1 MKALTIG
8 GAMID
13 TIAIIES
20 SRIERMAM
28 SNADSSFLLME
39 EGRKTEAL
47 EISTHIG
54 GGAVNAAVSMSR
66 LGFDVSTLIKLGQDS
81 RAETILTTLEHE
93 GVSTRWALR
102 DPRAPTGASVLISSH
117 DRNAAVFTFR
127 GANTMLETH
136 DLHDNAFAV
145 DVVYI
150 TSLSG
155 KSAERFPELVR
166 RAKAQGALVA
176 TNPGVRQ
183 LSARAGPFQDALR
196 MVDIVALNRSEASTL
211 VPSLIAQFG
220 EGGPKLPLAPDEERP
235 DIDRRPL
242 SGGGF
247 DMSVVAFFRALTSL
261 GVKRVLL
268 TDGKRGAYVA
278 TPDEIVFC
286 PSVECPVAGT
296 AGAGDAFT
304 STYTAYEALGFAP
317 LDALKAATINA
328 ASVVGVVDTQTGLL
342 KRDELER
349 RIQALAPQFVTRR
362 WPLHFETPEDE
373 RVGEMAAE

>member
-1 MKALTIG
+1 MKALTVG

-81 RAETILTTLEHE
+81 RAETILTRLEHE

-102 DPRAPTGASVLISSH
+102 DKRAPTGASVLISSH

-127 GANTMLETH
+127 GANTGLEAE
-136 DLHDNAFAV
+136 DLHDHAFAV

-155 KSAERFPELVR
+155 RSAERFPELVR
-166 RAKAQGALVA
+166 RAKAKGAMIA
-176 TNPGVRQ
+176 TNPGPRQ
-183 LSARAGPFQDALR
+183 LSARAGPFQEALR
-196 MVDIVALNRSEASTL
+196 MVDIVALNRGEASAL
-211 VPSLIAQFG
+211 VPSLIAEFG
-220 EGGPKLPLAPDEERP
+220 EGGPKLPIAPGEARP
-235 DIDRRPL
+235 EIDSRPL
-242 SGGGF
+242 SGGGY
-247 DMSVVAFFRALTSL
+247 DMSVVAFFRALTSM
-261 GVKRVLL
+261 GPKRVLL
-268 TDGKRGAYVA
+268 TDGNRGAYVA

-286 PSVECPVAGT
+286 PSVDCTVAGT

-304 STYTAYEALGFAP
+304 STYTAYEARGYPP
-317 LDALKAATINA
+317 LEALKAATINA
-328 ASVVGVVDTQTGLL
+328 ASVVGFVDTQAGLL
-342 KRDELER
+342 KRDELDA
-349 RIQALAPQFVTRR
+349 RIEALGPQFATRR
-362 WPLHFETPEDE
+362 WPLHFESPDGE
-373 RVGEMAAE
+373 RVGDIAAE

>member
-1 MKALTIG
+1 MKALTVG

-28 SNADSSFLLME
+28 SNADVSYLLME

-47 EISTHIG
+47 QISTHTG
-54 GGAVNAAVSMSR
+54 GGAVNAAVSMAR
-66 LGFDVSTLIKLGQDS
+66 LGFDVSTLVKLGQDN
-81 RAETILTTLEHE
+81 RAETILTTLEKQ
-93 GVSTRWALR
+93 GVSTRWTKR
-102 DPRAPTGASVLISSH
+102 DERAPTGASVLISSH

-127 GANTMLETH
+127 GANTLLEPA
-136 DLHDNAFAV
+136 DLNDLAFAV

-150 TSLSG
+150 ASLSG
-155 KSAERFPELVR
+155 KSAEQFPDLIR
-166 RAKAQGALVA
+166 RAKTQGAMVV

-183 LSARAGPFQDALR
+183 LSARAGPFQEALR

-220 EGGPKLPLAPDEERP
+220 EGGPKLPLGPGEERP
-235 DIDRRPL
+235 DIDKRPL

-247 DMSVVAFFRALTSL
+247 DMSVVQFFRALISL
-261 GVKRVLL
+261 GPKRVLL
-268 TDGKRGAYVA
+268 TDGSRGAYVA

-286 PSVECPVAGT
+286 PSVDCVVAGT

-304 STYTAYEALGFAP
+304 STYAAYEALGVAP
-317 LDALKAATINA
+317 VEALKAATLNA
-328 ASVVGVVDTQTGLL
+328 ASVVGHVDTQAGLL
-342 KRDELER
+342 RREELDS
-349 RIQALAPQFVTRR
+349 RIAATGAQFATRT
-362 WPLHFETPEDE
+362 WPLHFESPADD
-373 RVGEMAAE
+373 RGDLAAE

>member
-1 MKALTIG
+1 MKALTVG

-28 SNADSSFLLME
+28 SNADVSYLLME

-47 EISTHIG
+47 QISTHTG
-54 GGAVNAAVSMSR
+54 GGAVNAAVSMAR
-66 LGFDVSTLIKLGQDS
+66 LGFDVSTLVKLGQDN
-81 RAETILTTLEHE
+81 RAETILSTLEKQ
-93 GVSTRWALR
+93 GVSTRWTKR
-102 DPRAPTGASVLISSH
+102 DERAPTGASVLISSH

-127 GANTMLETH
+127 GANTLLEPA
-136 DLHDNAFAV
+136 DLNDLAFAV

-150 TSLSG
+150 ASLSG
-155 KSAERFPELVR
+155 KSAEQFPDLIR
-166 RAKAQGALVA
+166 RAKTQGAMVV

-183 LSARAGPFQDALR
+183 LSARAGPFQEALR

-220 EGGPKLPLAPDEERP
+220 EGGPKLPLGPGEERP
-235 DIDRRPL
+235 DIDKRPL

-247 DMSVVAFFRALTSL
+247 DMSVVQFFRALISL
-261 GVKRVLL
+261 GPKRVLL
-268 TDGKRGAYVA
+268 TDGSRGAYVA

-286 PSVECPVAGT
+286 PSVDCVVAGT

-304 STYTAYEALGFAP
+304 STYAAYEALGAP
-317 LDALKAATINA
+317 PAEALKAATLNA
-328 ASVVGVVDTQTGLL
+328 ASVVGHVDTQAGLL
-342 KRDELER
+342 RRDELDG
-349 RIQALAPQFVTRR
+349 RIAATQFVTRT
-362 WPLHFETPEDE
+362 WPLHFESPADD
-373 RVGEMAAE
+373 RGSDLAAE